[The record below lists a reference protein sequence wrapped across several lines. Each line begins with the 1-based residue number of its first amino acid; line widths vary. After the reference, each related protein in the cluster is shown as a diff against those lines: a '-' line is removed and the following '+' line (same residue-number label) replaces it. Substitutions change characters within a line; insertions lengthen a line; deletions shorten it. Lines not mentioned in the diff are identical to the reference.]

1 MDYEIN
7 VDTNAIIPL
16 NNEKSY
22 IMEPESEYYVSGST
36 TDVIEHSCEYFG
48 SSYEGRSIG
57 TYNLLGIQHK
67 IPIIIEESSNIIF
80 FPTASP
86 RRNECF
92 WLSYE
97 NITKFDKGNNAK
109 STIVEFKSGQKLMV
123 PVSIHSFSNQYLRAG
138 RLKAVISS
146 RKLQK

>member
-7 VDTNAIIPL
+7 VDTNAIIPI

-97 NITKFDKGNNAK
+97 NITKFDKGNTAK
-109 STIVEFKSGQKLMV
+109 STLVEFKSGQKLMV
-123 PVSIHSFSNQYLRAG
+123 PVSLHSFSNQYLRAG

>member
-7 VDTNAIIPL
+7 EDTNAIIPI

-57 TYNLLGIQHK
+57 H
-67 IPIIIEESSNIIF
+67 II
-80 FPTASP
+80 
-86 RRNECF
+86 
-92 WLSYE
+92 Y
-97 NITKFDKGNNAK
+97 
-109 STIVEFKSGQKLMV
+109 
-123 PVSIHSFSNQYLRAG
+123 
-138 RLKAVISS
+138 
-146 RKLQK
+146 